1 MWHMIMEGKYDE
13 SKVALVAT
21 IARAIWGNR
30 NEVCNGGKRKSG
42 CELVQWTSRYL
53 KEYYAAI
60 DRPTKVPDVQVVR
73 WTPPLSDKY
82 KINVDGAVFKDQKA
96 ARVGVFIW
104 DCNGQ
109 VIATLS
115 KKINAPLGPL
125 DAKAKAVEAGV
136 QFAKDI
142 GIQDVILEGDS
153 LTVLNA
159 LCGNTSP
166 PSLVAAVVAGIK
178 VLSCYLRQVEFSH
191 VRRQC
196 NRPAHLLAK
205 HGFGIV
211 DFIAWLE
218 ENPCFIEQ
226 SLHHD
231 VSCLN

>member
-1 MWHMIMEGKYDE
+1 M
-13 SKVALVAT
+13 
-21 IARAIWGNR
+21 
-30 NEVCNGGKRKSG
+30 
-42 CELVQWTSRYL
+42 
-53 KEYYAAI
+53 
-60 DRPTKVPDVQVVR
+60 R
-73 WTPPLSDKY
+73 WTPPPSDKY
-82 KINVDGAVFKDQKA
+82 KINVDGVVFKDQKA
-96 ARVGVFIW
+96 AGVGVLTR

-109 VIATLS
+109 VIAALS

-125 DAKAKAVEAGV
+125 EAEAKAVEAGI

-166 PSLVAAVVAGIK
+166 PSSVAAVVAGIK

-205 HGFGIV
+205 HASGIV
-211 DFIAWLE
+211 DFMAWLE
-218 ENPCFIEQ
+218 ENPYFIEQ
-226 SLHHD
+226 FLHHD